1 MFKYVESFFG
11 LLNRWLHEPMRVFLF
26 CAVALFLSLIVK
38 GSVFQLW
45 GLHNDFADLQEKTS
59 QLKKLTKEVEIK
71 IERVSDP
78 SYLELEVRKRFDL
91 VDKGDLVFVFSEDS

>member
-1 MFKYVESFFG
+1 MFGYIESFFSI
-11 LLNRWLHEPMRVFLF
+11 LNKWLNEPAKVLLF
-26 CAVALFLSLIVK
+26 CVIALFLSLVVK

-45 GLHNDFADLQEKTS
+45 GLHNDYADLKEKTAD
-59 QLKKLTKEVEIK
+59 LKKLTKEVEMK

-91 VDKGDLVFVFSEDS
+91 VDKGDLVFVFSEDG

>member
-1 MFKYVESFFG
+1 MFKFAESFFNH
-11 LLNRWLHEPMRVFLF
+11 LNRLLHQPLRVFLL
-26 CAVALFLSLIVK
+26 CLVVLFLSLIVK

-45 GLHNDFADLQEKTS
+45 GLHRDFKDLKVETAK
-59 QLKKLTKEVEIK
+59 LEDLTKEVEMK

-91 VDKGDLVFVFSEDS
+91 VNKGDLVFVFSEDS

>member
-1 MFKYVESFFG
+1 MFKYVEYFFRM
-11 LLNRWLHEPMRVFLF
+11 LNRWLHEPTKVFLF
-26 CAVALFLSLIVK
+26 CAIALFLSLIVK

-45 GLHNDFADLQEKTS
+45 GLHSDYADLTEKTAH
-59 QLKKLTKEVEIK
+59 LKKLTKEVEMK

-91 VDKGDLVFVFSEDS
+91 VDKGDLVFVFSEEG